1 MWLWE
6 LTAHPIEQTFA
17 VQEHMLKM
25 VENTWPKREKVE
37 KIFIL
42 HSADQIKKYMV
53 AVDAVGIWEMRNT

>member
-1 MWLWE
+1 
-6 LTAHPIEQTFA
+6 
-17 VQEHMLKM
+17 MLKM